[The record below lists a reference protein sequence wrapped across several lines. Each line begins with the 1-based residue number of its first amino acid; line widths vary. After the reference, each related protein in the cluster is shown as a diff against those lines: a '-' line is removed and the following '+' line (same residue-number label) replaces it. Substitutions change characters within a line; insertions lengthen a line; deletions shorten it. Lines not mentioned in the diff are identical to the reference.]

1 MPSDTVGSVRSVALP
16 EGGAGI
22 SDAPAGID
30 VASGSR
36 VGVVVE
42 GLIGEVLVPM
52 GGAGIGTAAG
62 AG

>member
-1 MPSDTVGSVRSVALP
+1 MPSDAVGSVRSVALP

-30 VASGSR
+30 VASGNR
-36 VGVVVE
+36 VGVAVE
-42 GLIGEVLVPM
+42 EPIGEDLVPT